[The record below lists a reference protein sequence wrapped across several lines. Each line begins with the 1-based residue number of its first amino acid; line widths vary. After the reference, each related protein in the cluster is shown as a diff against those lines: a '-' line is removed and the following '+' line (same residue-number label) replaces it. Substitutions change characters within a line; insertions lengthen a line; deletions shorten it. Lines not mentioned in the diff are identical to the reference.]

1 MQDWF
6 EEFIDKTAD
15 EVGTMYK
22 NDEFRDGF
30 DEAID
35 TFKNAVYDYMQ
46 ENISE
51 KQLCKII
58 EYDGEYDDAIDIA
71 TTLCEELKSYTVID
85 YYTAEFYEVHF
96 FIFILEKKD

>member
-1 MQDWF
+1 MNDLIQ
-6 EEFIDKTAD
+6 EFIDKTAD
-15 EVGTMYK
+15 EVNTMYC

-30 DEAID
+30 CEAVD

-46 ENISE
+46 KNILE

-58 EYDGEYDDAIDIA
+58 EYDGEYDDAIEIA
-71 TTLCEELKSYTVID
+71 TTLCEELKGYTVID
-85 YYTAEFYEVHF
+85 YYTAEFNEVHF